1 MVLGVILYET
11 VDLGISAV
19 KLTYRGLRA
28 SYYWWYDMEYPE
40 VVYPKEH
47 LTFRSKMRRRLNYA
61 EKESELVPFE
71 RRTFWANGA
80 LEGTKCDVD
89 DSSCDTI
96 EEAQAIADATAGIR
110 PTASINSQGFE
121 VGANKLKFSM

>member
-40 VVYPKEH
+40 VERENKKIKDMEE
-47 LTFRSKMRRRLNYA
+47 LTKKLERL
-61 EKESELVPFE
+61 EKL
-71 RRTFWANGA
+71 
-80 LEGTKCDVD
+80 LE
-89 DSSCDTI
+89 
-96 EEAQAIADATAGIR
+96 
-110 PTASINSQGFE
+110 
-121 VGANKLKFSM
+121 NKQD

>member
-40 VVYPKEH
+40 VERENKKIKDMEE
-47 LTFRSKMRRRLNYA
+47 LTKKLERL
-61 EKESELVPFE
+61 EKI
-71 RRTFWANGA
+71 
-80 LEGTKCDVD
+80 LE
-89 DSSCDTI
+89 
-96 EEAQAIADATAGIR
+96 
-110 PTASINSQGFE
+110 
-121 VGANKLKFSM
+121 NKND